1 MPFTGPRAWK
11 EDGIGPEERIDRF
24 FNLIDHA
31 VDGGI
36 ALSALYSRQHVK
48 EFLLY
53 TLSHSDAFYRNQLST
68 RKKDHS
74 MSKLTLTSAF
84 ASTITIGDPGVLA
97 FNLKPKET
105 KSVEVDEAQLR
116 HLTPGLERLKAAK
129 WLNYTVT
136 DGSSVPASVETK
148 PAEPPAPPPPPPPE
162 PVVPAA
168 DPVEEVSEEAPVE
181 DPATPPVEVPPEVPV
196 VVEPPV
202 VQDVPP
208 ATDPAPSAPKS
219 PLLERKNRNR

>member
-48 EFLLY
+48 EFLLF
-53 TLSHSDAFYRNQLST
+53 TLQHST
-68 RKKDHS
+68 RKKDHR
-74 MSKLTLTSAF
+74 MSKLTLTSTF
-84 ASTITIGDPGVLA
+84 ASTITVGDPGVLA

-129 WLNYTVT
+129 WINYTVT
-136 DGSSVPASVETK
+136 DGSSVPAPVVTK
-148 PAEPPAPPPPPPPE
+148 PVEPPAPPPPPAPE

-181 DPATPPVEVPPEVPV
+181 DPVTPPADVPPEVPPA
-196 VVEPPV
+196 VEPPV
-202 VQDVPP
+202 VQDSPP
-208 ATDPAPSAPKS
+208 AADPAPSAPKS
-219 PLLERKNRNR
+219 PLLDRKNRNR